1 MISVIGNDRL
11 SKFDWTVLIVSIR
24 IALMVSK

>member
-1 MISVIGNDRL
+1 MISVIDNDRL
-11 SKFDWTVLIVSIR
+11 SKYDWIVLIVSIR

>member
-1 MISVIGNDRL
+1 MISVIDNDRL
-11 SKFDWTVLIVSIR
+11 SKYDRIVLMVSIR

>member
-1 MISVIGNDRL
+1 MISVIDNGRL